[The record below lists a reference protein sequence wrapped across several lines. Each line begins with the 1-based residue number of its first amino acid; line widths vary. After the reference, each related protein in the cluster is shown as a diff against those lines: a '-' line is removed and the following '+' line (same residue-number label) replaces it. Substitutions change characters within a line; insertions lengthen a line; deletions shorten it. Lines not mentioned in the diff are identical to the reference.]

1 MKKLKLK
8 KRKEEPKAPSRIT
21 NETVAE
27 HREQILAGGRRFKY
41 PHQYARHKLVFN
53 AIIIILVTLVLAGV
67 IIWWQLYPAQNTS
80 TFFYR
85 VTRILPVPVATV
97 DGAQVRYSDYLM
109 SLGGS
114 LHYLEQTERVNLD
127 SEDGQRQVDFYK
139 RLALDGAIA
148 DTYAAKLAREI
159 GVTITDEQ
167 VDKVIDAG
175 LNTVSGRISQDVYDD
190 STYSTFGYT
199 ADEYRH
205 IIRRSL
211 VRQEVSYRIDDIA
224 TKTKQAAES
233 LIKAKKKITLS
244 SLAKQLDDKGH
255 KVQLGASGLVPKTNF
270 DGGLSQ
276 IALKLKEG
284 QTSGFVRST
293 TGDGYYLVQLV
304 ELRDAQLSYNYLRIP
319 LTKFDERL
327 KTLETNDRIVEHI
340 SVKKSTGDVIRQ

>member
-8 KRKEEPKAPSRIT
+8 RRKEEPKVPSRIT

-127 SEDGQRQVDFYK
+127 SKDGQRQVDFYK
-139 RLALDGAIA
+139 RVALDGAIA
-148 DTYAAKLAREI
+148 DTYAAKLAREQNI
-159 GVTITDEQ
+159 TITDAQ
-167 VDKVIDAG
+167 VDKVIEAG

-211 VRQEVSYRIDDIA
+211 IRQEVSYRVDDTA
-224 TKTKQAAES
+224 TKAKQDAES
-233 LIKAKKKITLS
+233 LLKAKKKLTLS
-244 SLAKQLDDKGH
+244 GLAKQLDDKGY

-270 DGGLSQ
+270 DGGLTQ

-284 QTSGFVRST
+284 QTSDFVRST

-304 ELRDAQLSYNYLRIP
+304 EQRDTQLSYNYLRIP
-319 LTKFDERL
+319 LTKFNERL
-327 KTLETNDRIVEHI
+327 ETLAKNDRIIEHI
-340 SVKKSTGDVIRQ
+340 SVNKAGDVIRQ